1 MTTLSDE
8 RIEKIFHKNHL
19 GSTPLS
25 WKIKEAIKQ
34 ACQEQEQLTIKE
46 VADWLDKEPLNR
58 SSTMADKLRTMHK
71 GDSDD

>member
-1 MTTLSDE
+1 MTILSDE
-8 RIEKIFHKNHL
+8 RIEE
-19 GSTPLS
+19 LS
-25 WKIKEAIKQ
+25 GCNGLFAWHVKKAVAKAIKQ